1 MTMTPYLNQA
11 ADWIWSMH
19 YGLVRVDL
27 HKELKNKLS
36 IVNATYRDRA
46 EGP

>member
-1 MTMTPYLNQA
+1 MTMTSYLNKA
-11 ADWIWSMH
+11 EDWIWSMH

-27 HKELKNKLS
+27 HKESKNKLS
-36 IVNATYRDRA
+36 IINARYMDRA